1 LTSFNC
7 LKAQLNIGNRV
18 TMENAKPEAPALE
31 NTPTVEVVTALETKK
46 FTELGLNNS
55 LLEALDYMGFHTATP
70 IQTQA
75 IPEIIAGRDII
86 GCAQT
91 GTGKTAAFI
100 LPILHKITGKE
111 DTNINTLIVVP
122 TRELAIQIEQEIQ
135 GLSYFVSVGSIAIY
149 GGGDGKN
156 WEDQKRV
163 LKTGTD
169 IIVATPGKLLSH
181 LNMGYVNFKHLKHL
195 VLDEADKMLDMGF
208 TDDLNKIFSFLPE
221 TRQTLLFSATMAP
234 KIRGLAEKILKN
246 PVQITLAMS
255 KPAAGVSQNVY
266 LTFDNQKNEVL
277 RHIINERKEYDSIII
292 FTSAKSKVNEIVGAL
307 RKFGFKAQGISS
319 NLDQAARE
327 EVLIGFRS
335 KRIRI
340 LVATDVMSRGIDIK
354 EINMVINYD
363 APHDA
368 EDYVHRIGRTARAN
382 TKGEAY
388 TLINEKDMLRFDR
401 IEKLIEMNIP
411 RCVMPEA
418 LGAGPEWNPKKPKF
432 AGGNSGGSGS
442 KKPFFKKKPKA

>member
-1 LTSFNC
+1 
-7 LKAQLNIGNRV
+7 
-18 TMENAKPEAPALE
+18 MENAKPEASALE
-31 NTPTVEVVTALETKK
+31 NTPAVEVVTALETKK
-46 FTELGLNNS
+46 FTELGLNDS

-70 IQTQA
+70 IQIQA

-111 DTNINTLIVVP
+111 DTNINTLIIVP

-163 LKTGTD
+163 LKAGTD

-234 KIRGLAEKILKN
+234 KIRGLAEKILN
-246 PVQITLAMS
+246 VFITY
-255 KPAAGVSQNVY
+255 KP
-266 LTFDNQKNEVL
+266 
-277 RHIINERKEYDSIII
+277 HSIII
-292 FTSAKSKVNEIVGAL
+292 KQKLLYF
-307 RKFGFKAQGISS
+307 
-319 NLDQAARE
+319 
-327 EVLIGFRS
+327 
-335 KRIRI
+335 
-340 LVATDVMSRGIDIK
+340 
-354 EINMVINYD
+354 
-363 APHDA
+363 
-368 EDYVHRIGRTARAN
+368 
-382 TKGEAY
+382 AY
-388 TLINEKDMLRFDR
+388 LF
-401 IEKLIEMNIP
+401 
-411 RCVMPEA
+411 
-418 LGAGPEWNPKKPKF
+418 
-432 AGGNSGGSGS
+432 
-442 KKPFFKKKPKA
+442 